1 MLNLMKNRKTPLPE
15 TGLRSASGSSFNSLE
30 SYSSGIREKNKK
42 RGEKRGRDRYRGGEA
57 DESFLILS

>member
-30 SYSSGIREKNKK
+30 SYSSGIREIKQETGRKK
-42 RGEKRGRDRYRGGEA
+42 GPG
-57 DESFLILS
+57 